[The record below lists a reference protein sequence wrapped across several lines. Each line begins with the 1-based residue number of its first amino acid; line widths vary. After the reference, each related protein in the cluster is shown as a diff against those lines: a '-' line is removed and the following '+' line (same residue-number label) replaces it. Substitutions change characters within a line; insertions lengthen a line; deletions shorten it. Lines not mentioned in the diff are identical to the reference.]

1 MTSSRSKA
9 EHSYPLHV
17 PDNLGPNNHSCNSN
31 LINSLA
37 LDPELNL
44 VDHLVYWSILNA
56 KALYPSFAWI
66 IDSLVFVGS
75 RHD

>member
-1 MTSSRSKA
+1 MTSGSIQA
-9 EHSYPLHV
+9 EHSYLLHIT
-17 PDNLGPNNHSCNSN
+17 DNLGPNNHSCNSD

-44 VDHLVYWSILNA
+44 VDHLVHWSILNT

-66 IDSLVFVGS
+66 IKSLVFVVS